1 MNIRTGEY
9 TRHTTD
15 EITKRAYFTFKPRPL
30 LDGDFYT
37 LDEELTSKLTEAH
50 RALGVLCGVVSSLPN
65 QEHFINLMRLKEG
78 CCSHMIDYAEPN
90 LLDITVAYGLDTI
103 DERIQNIISAY
114 SHNVKKGFSRF
125 ILSDVTAHA
134 LHGKN
139 TKKQLYSRTEH
150 TFLSR
155 SNASFQQYN
164 PTAPEHISGALSDIV
179 GYLCESK
186 ADPMIKAALCHY
198 QFEIVH
204 PYECY
209 NGITGRVLTYLIL
222 RNAGLNEVDHLAIS
236 NCLFEH
242 KEEYFQKLGQ
252 TQREGRYLDWLFFFV
267 QMIIESA
274 QGSLNAA
281 EKYRGIVSN
290 TDSEIVKYFQQRI
303 VTNVANTAKH
313 LEISYSTANRLIE
326 QLLQVGILTQITYGS
341 RNRLFAHTDMMKLI
355 LGK

>member
-1 MNIRTGEY
+1 M
-9 TRHTTD
+9 
-15 EITKRAYFTFKPRPL
+15 
-30 LDGDFYT
+30 
-37 LDEELTSKLTEAH
+37 
-50 RALGVLCGVVSSLPN
+50 GVLCGVVSSLPN
-65 QEHFINLMRLKEG
+65 QEHSINLMRLKEG

-90 LLDITVAYGLDTI
+90 LLDITVAYGLETI
-103 DERIQNIISAY
+103 DGRIQNIISAY
-114 SHNVKKGFSRF
+114 SHNVKKGFFRF
-125 ILSDVTAHA
+125 NLSDVATHA
-134 LHGKN
+134 LYGRN
-139 TKKQLYSRTEH
+139 SKKQVYSRTEH
-150 TFLSR
+150 AFLFH

-164 PTAPEHISGALSDIV
+164 PTAPEHISGAISDIV

-186 ADPMIKAALCHY
+186 ADSIIKAALCHY

-222 RNAGLNEVDHLAIS
+222 RNAGLNEVDYLAIS

-242 KEEYFQKLGQ
+242 KEE
-252 TQREGRYLDWLFFFV
+252 
-267 QMIIESA
+267 
-274 QGSLNAA
+274 
-281 EKYRGIVSN
+281 
-290 TDSEIVKYFQQRI
+290 YFQQRI